1 MVNITYKCNGCGG
14 PGKAICVKS
23 CPADI
28 LQVRKDHP
36 TDPKARG
43 IVHLIDDSSCIECF
57 ACEILCPP
65 GAIFVNPPEF
75 NTIPEVGFL
84 YYDNIEG

>member
-1 MVNITYKCNGCGG
+1 MVMVNVTHNCNGCGG
-14 PGKAICVKS
+14 PGKAICVKN

-43 IVHLIDDSSCIECF
+43 IVHVINDS
-57 ACEILCPP
+57 AHIL
-65 GAIFVNPPEF
+65 
-75 NTIPEVGFL
+75 
-84 YYDNIEG
+84 